1 MSKTGTMLRGA
12 VTHQLQ
18 DKAVQIM
25 KSVVED
31 ISTVKKK
38 LSIEVTPDSVSKELD
53 KALADVARKAKIP
66 GFRPGKAPKN
76 IVEKHY
82 GGEVKSEVTQRLVTE
97 SYLRALQEHSLNPVD
112 MPQIENVST
121 LAKGSPFTFTATVE
135 VRPNIDLGDYN
146 GIEVK
151 EEKITVSDDEV
162 DKTIDR
168 LREMY
173 AQLEV
178 VEGRPLEKTDTA
190 IIDFEGFREG
200 KSIEGAK
207 ASDYMLSLGSNTLIP
222 GFEDQL
228 VGMNRGETREIKVTF
243 PADYNNKDLAGKD
256 ATFRVALKEIKKKV
270 LPELNDEFAKDI
282 GNNTSVAE
290 LKEGIKKDIEVRKTN
305 DQTSA
310 QRESILSKLVE
321 SHSFDVPQGMVER
334 ELQSM
339 ARSQATRLARSGVD
353 VHTFDYAKFREESK
367 DMADKRV
374 RGILLLDVIAEKEKL
389 EVTDQEVNSALS
401 VMARS
406 AGQTV
411 DAVRKYYESLEGG
424 LDNLRAS
431 LVREKTLGLLLSRAK
446 KSYN

>member
-1 MSKTGTMLRGA
+1 
-12 VTHQLQ
+12 
-18 DKAVQIM
+18 M

-38 LSIEVTPDSVSKELD
+38 LSIEIPPDSVTREMD
-53 KALADVARKAKIP
+53 KAIADVAKKAKIP

-82 GGEVKSEVTQRLVTE
+82 GDEVRNEVVQRLVTE
-97 SYLRALQEHSLNPVD
+97 SYLRALQEHKLNPVD
-112 MPQIENVST
+112 MPQIENVSP
-121 LAKGSPFTFTATVE
+121 LSKGSSLTFTATVE
-135 VRPNIDLGDYN
+135 VRPNIELGTYD

-151 EEKITVSDDEV
+151 EENIAVSDEELNQ
-162 DKTIDR
+162 TIDR

-178 VEGRPLEKTDTA
+178 VEGRPLEKNDTA
-190 IIDFEGFREG
+190 VIDFEGFREG

-207 ASDYMLSLGSNTLIP
+207 AADYILSLGSNSLIP
-222 GFEDQL
+222 GFEEQIT
-228 VGMNRGETREIKVTF
+228 GMNRGETREIKVTF
-243 PADYNNKDLAGKD
+243 PADYNNKELAGKD
-256 ATFRVALKEIKKKV
+256 ATFTVTLKEIKKKV

-282 GNNTSVAE
+282 GNNATVAE
-290 LKEGIKKDIEVRKTN
+290 LKEGIKKDIEVRKKN

-310 QRESILSKLVE
+310 QREVILSKLVE
-321 SHSFDVPQGMVER
+321 SHNFDVPPGMMER

-339 ARSQATRLARSGVD
+339 ARSQATRMARRGVD
-353 VHTFDYAKFREESK
+353 VNSFDYAKFREENK
-367 DMADKRV
+367 DVADKRV

-389 EVTDQEVNSALS
+389 EVTDQEVNSAIA

-406 AGQTV
+406 AGQSV
-411 DAVRKYYESLEGG
+411 DSVRKYYESLDGG

-431 LVREKTLGLLLSRAK
+431 LVREKALSLLLSRAK